1 MTFSRG
7 RLLSLTVRALLGL
20 AIAAVFLGR
29 SSPSTTQRAIQRQR
43 RGGHPRHLAVDSQF
57 FPGTPFSPRIL
68 DSATGAVAILAILDG
83 DHLTGLACS
92 PWFDHAGRSHLIGCW
107 WGGEG
112 DNRRSLAKQFGLARC
127 TFPAGTTLDRMPCDP
142 LPRGRPCWF
151 PDGSDRI
158 LFAAGDGRLYHCALP
173 GDAQNGHAELHPRP
187 IAWEVLPP
195 GAAAVHVGDPTWPG
209 GPIIG
214 GRLLVELRTLPDR
227 SGAFR
232 GPHLW
237 WLQLSPDGEAVAAAG
252 RLIAPDAPAPPCEE
266 QSPALCKSADGR
278 SMLAYLER
286 RPGSHTWDLWL
297 AAITTDAASGA
308 PRVLASAGRRLAE
321 GCVAVPPIFS
331 PDGRWLY
338 AWRRD
343 APDGARVQRFAV
355 DAAADGPPA
364 RGASLGDTVAIRQ
377 CITRL
382 TSTGR
387 WSD

>member
-1 MTFSRG
+1 MTFRRG
-7 RLLSLTVRALLGL
+7 RLLTLTIRALLGL
-20 AIAAVFLGR
+20 AIAAVLLGK
-29 SSPSTTQRAIQRQR
+29 SSPSTTQLAIHGQR
-43 RGGHPRHLAVDSQF
+43 RGEHPRHHAVDGSL
-57 FPGTPFSPRIL
+57 FPDNLYSPRIL
-68 DSATGAVAILAILDG
+68 DTGTGAVSLLAIPDG
-83 DHLTGLACS
+83 DRLTGLACS
-92 PWFDHAGRSHLIGCW
+92 PWRDHAGRSRLIGCW
-107 WGGEG
+107 RGVEGE
-112 DNRRSLAKQFGLARC
+112 NPRSLAKQFGLARC

-151 PDGSDRI
+151 PDRSDRI
-158 LFAAGDGRLYHCALP
+158 LFAAGNGRLYQCALP
-173 GDAQNGHAELHPRP
+173 ADAQGGDAEVRPRP

-214 GRLLVELRTLPDR
+214 GRLLVGLMTMADH
-227 SGAFR
+227 STAFR

-237 WLQLSPDGEAVAAAG
+237 WLQLTPDGETVTAAG
-252 RLIAPDAPAPPCEE
+252 RLIAPDAAAPPYEE

-286 RPGSHTWDLWL
+286 RPGCPTWDLWL
-297 AAITTDAASGA
+297 AAITPEATSGS
-308 PRVLASAGRRLAE
+308 PRVLESAGRKLAE

-331 PDGRWLY
+331 PDGRWVY

-364 RGASLGDTVAIRQ
+364 RGASLGDTIAIRRR
-377 CITRL
+377 ITRL